1 MLQSSHGPELFG
13 ADIQTN
19 AEDSASSA
27 SNENNVSSEAINK
40 VWLAVVAG
48 LLIATSNTWLFHPQ
62 LKQST
67 YSAPWVY
74 PGHEPGPQTHSI

>member
-1 MLQSSHGPELFG
+1 MSQSSLGPKPLG
-13 ADIQTN
+13 ADIQTK
-19 AEDSASSA
+19 AEDTAG
-27 SNENNVSSEAINK
+27 NEAINK

-74 PGHEPGPQTHSI
+74 PGHEPSAKSHSI

>member
-1 MLQSSHGPELFG
+1 MFQTRSHVPEQFE
-13 ADIQTN
+13 
-19 AEDSASSA
+19 AETRAPEQA
-27 SNENNVSSEAINK
+27 ENQPNEPMNK
-40 VWLAVVAG
+40 MWLAVVAG

-74 PGHEPGPQTHSI
+74 PGDQPLLETHTI

>member
-1 MLQSSHGPELFG
+1 MLQSSPGPELFG
-13 ADIQTN
+13 ADIQTS
-19 AEDSASSA
+19 AEDSASKDG
-27 SNENNVSSEAINK
+27 INK

-67 YSAPWVY
+67 YSAPWIY

>member
-1 MLQSSHGPELFG
+1 MQQTRSHVPEQFE
-13 ADIQTN
+13 ADIRADNQ
-19 AEDSASSA
+19 AETKAS
-27 SNENNVSSEAINK
+27 EPINK

-62 LKQST
+62 IKQST

-74 PGHEPGPQTHSI
+74 PGYDPLPETHTM

>member
-1 MLQSSHGPELFG
+1 MLQSSPGPELFG
-13 ADIQTN
+13 ADIQTSADIQTN
-19 AEDSASSA
+19 AADSAS
-27 SNENNVSSEAINK
+27 NEAINK

-74 PGHEPGPQTHSI
+74 PGHEPGAQTHSI

>member
-1 MLQSSHGPELFG
+1 MLQSSPSPELFG

-19 AEDSASSA
+19 AEDSESKA
-27 SNENNVSSEAINK
+27 SNEAINK

-74 PGHEPGPQTHSI
+74 PGHEPGAQTHSI

>member
-1 MLQSSHGPELFG
+1 MLQGRPGPELLG

-19 AEDSASSA
+19 AEDSAS
-27 SNENNVSSEAINK
+27 NEAINK

>member
-1 MLQSSHGPELFG
+1 MLQSSPSPELFG
-13 ADIQTN
+13 VDLQTN
-19 AEDSASSA
+19 AEDSAS
-27 SNENNVSSEAINK
+27 NEAINK

>member
-1 MLQSSHGPELFG
+1 MLQTSSKLPEQFKG
-13 ADIQTN
+13 DIKTDNQG
-19 AEDSASSA
+19 EDQ
-27 SNENNVSSEAINK
+27 VSEPINK

-74 PGHEPGPQTHSI
+74 PGYEPLAETHSI

>member
-1 MLQSSHGPELFG
+1 MLQSSPSPELFG
-13 ADIQTN
+13 ADLQTN
-19 AEDSASSA
+19 AEDSAS
-27 SNENNVSSEAINK
+27 NEAINK